1 MNPGMRQPPLLCEAA
16 TSQLVVIDIQ
26 EKLAAA
32 MKPEVRE
39 QVLKNT
45 AILCEAANNLNIPIV
60 RTEQYP
66 KGLGPTEQQVAQHLN
81 HPAIEKTCFSCYRS
95 PDFVEKLAEH
105 SRRQVLLTGMESHV
119 CVMQT
124 AAQLSEHGYQ
134 VFVVQDAVCSR
145 RKQHHKN
152 ALARLRQAGI
162 QVIMTESALFEWL
175 RDAKHEQFKSVAAL
189 IR

>member
-1 MNPGMRQPPLLCEAA
+1 MHQAPLLCEAA

-32 MKPEVRE
+32 MKPQVRE
-39 QVLKNT
+39 QVLRNT
-45 AILCEAANNLNIPIV
+45 AILCEAANALNIPIV

-66 KGLGPTEQQVAQHLN
+66 KGLGPTESQVTEHLDQ
-81 HPAIEKTCFSCYRS
+81 PAIEKTCFSCYRA
-95 PDFVEKLAEH
+95 PEFIDQLRENA
-105 SRRQVLLTGMESHV
+105 RRQILLTGMESHV

-134 VFVVQDAVCSR
+134 VFVMEDAICSR
-145 RKQHHKN
+145 HKQHHKN

-175 RDAKHEQFKSVAAL
+175 RDAKHEQFRELSKL

>member
-1 MNPGMRQPPLLCEAA
+1 MHQAPLLCEAA

-32 MKPEVRE
+32 MKPKVRE
-39 QVLKNT
+39 QVLRNT
-45 AILCEAANNLNIPIV
+45 AILCEAANKLNIPIV

-66 KGLGPTEQQVAQHLN
+66 KGLGPTEAQVAQHLDL
-81 HPAIEKTCFSCYRS
+81 PAIEKTCFSCYRA
-95 PDFVEKLAEH
+95 PDFIDQLRENA
-105 SRRQVLLTGMESHV
+105 RRQILLTGMESHV

-134 VFVVQDAVCSR
+134 VFVMEDAICSR
-145 RKQHHKN
+145 HKQHHKN

-175 RDAKHEQFKSVAAL
+175 RDARHEQFRELSKL

>member
-1 MNPGMRQPPLLCEAA
+1 MHRLPLLCDAA

-32 MKPEVRE
+32 MKDSVRE
-39 QVLKNT
+39 QLLRNT
-45 AILCEAANNLNIPIV
+45 AILCEAANALNIPIV

-66 KGLGPTEQQVAQHLN
+66 KGLGPTEPQVAEHLEQ
-81 HPAIEKTCFSCYRS
+81 PAIEKTCFSCYRA
-95 PDFVEKLAEH
+95 PDFVEQLGQNG
-105 SRRQVLLTGMESHV
+105 RRQVILTGMESHV
-119 CVMQT
+119 CVLQT
-124 AAQLSEHGYQ
+124 AMQLAEHGYQ
-134 VFVVQDAVCSR
+134 VFVVEDAVASR

-162 QVIMTESALFEWL
+162 SIVMTESALFEWL
-175 RDAKHEQFKSVAAL
+175 RDARHEQFKSLSKL